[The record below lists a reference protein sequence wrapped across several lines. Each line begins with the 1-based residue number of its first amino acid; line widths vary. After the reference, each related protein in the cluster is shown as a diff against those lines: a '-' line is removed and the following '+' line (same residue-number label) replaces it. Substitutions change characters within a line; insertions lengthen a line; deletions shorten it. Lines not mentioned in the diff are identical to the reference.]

1 MQNGSSGE
9 TVRTFNQGTAHGSH
23 RMSGRPS
30 ALGEGDPMEENGNGR
45 KYISHHILPTAANLL
60 GLCSVILSFI
70 KVMKIG
76 AETAID
82 ELVAVAI
89 VIFLVASIFSYASI
103 RSETHSDR
111 FEKTADIV
119 FIAGLGLLTVT
130 AIVVVFEIV

>member
-1 MQNGSSGE
+1 MQ
-9 TVRTFNQGTAHGSH
+9 
-23 RMSGRPS
+23 
-30 ALGEGDPMEENGNGR
+30 ENGNGR

-60 GLCSVILSFI
+60 GLCFVILSFI

-76 AETAID
+76 AETVID
-82 ELVAVAI
+82 ELVALAI

-103 RSETHSDR
+103 RSETHTDR
-111 FEKTADIV
+111 FEKIADIV

>member
-1 MQNGSSGE
+1 MQ
-9 TVRTFNQGTAHGSH
+9 
-23 RMSGRPS
+23 
-30 ALGEGDPMEENGNGR
+30 ENGNGR
-45 KYISHHILPTAANLL
+45 KHISHHILPTAANLL
-60 GLCSVILSFI
+60 GLCFVILSFI

-111 FEKTADIV
+111 FEKIADIV

-130 AIVVVFEIV
+130 ALVVVFEIV